1 MRVTRVTVCK
11 TLLLRPLS
19 RPWPYLTLVICL
31 YLFSRYYPRRISEM
45 EISTG
50 SINGRQNYIFG
61 NTSGVNHRRRK
72 KRSRRRN
79 GFLSSG
85 RVDELWER
93 IAGETD
99 IGGNERRQ
107 QKGAGVCSRA
117 DAGLV
122 TEAISHGQLLNL
134 REGCLEYLADSDL
147 EDPDP
152 EVSEE
157 TDEDTIAALD
167 RFTEAGATS
176 GVGTANLDLDV
187 LLSFDG
193 RIRSTGKQH
202 STQSYDPRMVLEE
215 YTRYNP
221 ISKHCQ
227 KYPSM
232 PVCKIRSQYL
242 EKMRGKL
249 FTSDAALADL
259 AALDVSLSPLLKQE
273 LQKKI
278 EVDSVR
284 KKEREWLLRRPNGKG
299 DKQGKSDGGDANM
312 DHMCREARR
321 MQDPIMVP
329 RCKSLGYLK
338 ETHVEV
344 RARERWMKHEKAK
357 VRSEA
362 DEYADPHEIVE
373 DTNKSKGESFAM
385 NLTELIR
392 ATELKAREKY
402 KDWPSPPLRLDIPR
416 LPPPSRRPPIQMA
429 HVLPSARE
437 ARVATL
443 PSPPSPPP
451 PPPLPSPPPPDWC
464 TGWDDCGEVMQRM
477 ARLRKQTMD
486 TNPKLLSQDVL
497 DDTLERPPPPP
508 PSPPLLVMPSRKRG
522 HRRSAVVPLSTPPS
536 TPPNATGKKPDEW
549 DIFDQMSAAL
559 LEQMPEPSDSDSDSK
574 QGDADRSVP
583 RACARC
589 TIPELHVI
597 A

>member
-1 MRVTRVTVCK
+1 
-11 TLLLRPLS
+11 
-19 RPWPYLTLVICL
+19 
-31 YLFSRYYPRRISEM
+31 
-45 EISTG
+45 
-50 SINGRQNYIFG
+50 
-61 NTSGVNHRRRK
+61 
-72 KRSRRRN
+72 
-79 GFLSSG
+79 
-85 RVDELWER
+85 
-93 IAGETD
+93 
-99 IGGNERRQ
+99 
-107 QKGAGVCSRA
+107 
-117 DAGLV
+117 
-122 TEAISHGQLLNL
+122 
-134 REGCLEYLADSDL
+134 
-147 EDPDP
+147 
-152 EVSEE
+152 
-157 TDEDTIAALD
+157 
-167 RFTEAGATS
+167 
-176 GVGTANLDLDV
+176 
-187 LLSFDG
+187 
-193 RIRSTGKQH
+193 
-202 STQSYDPRMVLEE
+202 MVLEE

-362 DEYADPHEIVE
+362 AVEGLPDEYADPHEIVE

-392 ATELKAREKY
+392 ATELRGTGGNTAVT
-402 KDWPSPPLRLDIPR
+402 
-416 LPPPSRRPPIQMA
+416 A
-429 HVLPSARE
+429 VTA
-437 ARVATL
+437 ATAAAAI
-443 PSPPSPPP
+443 
-451 PPPLPSPPPPDWC
+451 
-464 TGWDDCGEVMQRM
+464 TAAAG
-477 ARLRKQTMD
+477 
-486 TNPKLLSQDVL
+486 
-497 DDTLERPPPPP
+497 
-508 PSPPLLVMPSRKRG
+508 LVMPSRKRG

-574 QGDADRSVP
+574 QGDAD
-583 RACARC
+583 
-589 TIPELHVI
+589 
-597 A
+597 